1 MYQKKTKKL
10 YTLNK
15 VVSKSMNILR
25 ERERV
30 RERERERE
38 RANNTWRNTC

>member
-25 ERERV
+25 ERER
-30 RERERERE
+30 ERERE